1 MLDVGI
7 MMVKGSVWELA
18 VLHCQLCVV
27 VLQTAVL
34 VFSMYTLKLDVTV
47 RLSTN
52 PQETRPWSGPTECIV
67 NCQIVWSVSCDDC
80 HVSAYQSLCD
90 NHYYYSPRDTIV
102 LPPVRWNRYFDLDI
116 KFPWLIFLNSFLCV
130 LLAAWHCL
138 GLAGV
143 GGGCE

>member
-1 MLDVGI
+1 MCVG
-7 MMVKGSVWELA
+7 VTDSSVG
-18 VLHCQLCVV
+18 VLYVQFEVRRHGETEYKPTRDKTVVRTDYLCVRG
-27 VLQTAVL
+27 A
-34 VFSMYTLKLDVTV
+34 
-47 RLSTN
+47 
-52 PQETRPWSGPTECIV
+52 ECIV

-130 LLAAWHCL
+130 LLAAWHCPDL
-138 GLAGV
+138 TGV